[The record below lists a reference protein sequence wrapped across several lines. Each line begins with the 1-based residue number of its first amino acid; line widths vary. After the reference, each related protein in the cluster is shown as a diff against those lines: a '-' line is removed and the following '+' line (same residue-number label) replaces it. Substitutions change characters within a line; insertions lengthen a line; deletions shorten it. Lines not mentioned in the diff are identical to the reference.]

1 MKPKSVTKDIKDNAE
16 SLPELTLGETE
27 QVAGGFGFTGLVML
41 SWFFAGVNTGKA
53 TAEFGKIMSDG
64 NGSGNTHA
72 GTASNSNTGFG
83 SDLRLKCDVTVEG
96 ELVDLNIT
104 VYSWEYKDHP
114 GERFVGVMAQ
124 DLLAREDL
132 KSSVFTFTSGPFA
145 GFYGVDYASLGLRC
159 LPFEAW
165 DKKVESLV
173 ERKLEL
179 AA

>member
-1 MKPKSVTKDIKDNAE
+1 MNPTTFNQEINDNADA
-16 SLPELTLGETE
+16 LQELSIGETE
-27 QVAGGFGFTGLVML
+27 QVAGGAIGFVV
-41 SWFFAGVNTGKA
+41 AGIIISGINAGKA
-53 TAEFGKIMSDG
+53 IGQYGKIMSDG